1 MVAVT
6 DTAVTVALSAAGA
19 AMANCWQSLRLSRPR
34 LAAVAITAM
43 AAILILLRRCSAA
56 NKENSL
62 SSKHGKQR
70 DCQCRPLQ
78 ARAPLLRRQLQQ
90 QLKEADILPLPY
102 LDDPCKALHFAKPF
116 AKPSIQGSRIQNCV
130 NQTK

>member
-34 LAAVAITAM
+34 LAAVAMTAM

-62 SSKHGKQR
+62 SSVPQ
-70 DCQCRPLQ
+70 QTWEA
-78 ARAPLLRRQLQQ
+78 ARLPMWAIAGQGAP
-90 QLKEADILPLPY
+90 AAAAAP
-102 LDDPCKALHFAKPF
+102 AA
-116 AKPSIQGSRIQNCV
+116 A
-130 NQTK
+130 